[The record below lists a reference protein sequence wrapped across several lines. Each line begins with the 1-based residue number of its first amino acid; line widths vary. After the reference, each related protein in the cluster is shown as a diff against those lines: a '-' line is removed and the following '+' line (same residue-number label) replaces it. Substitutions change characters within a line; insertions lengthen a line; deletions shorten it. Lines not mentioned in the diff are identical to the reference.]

1 MKRLLL
7 VLLFV
12 LLAPF
17 EVRADPL
24 RPLRRALALA
34 HTDTAKARYYWLA
47 SEVVESNDSIRYFAQ
62 QAMLLLERAL
72 PTVQGAERR
81 RLLRLL
87 GGAVNNLGVGYSD
100 GGKEAQ
106 AETLFLRA
114 ARLRQQGGDVRG
126 QVESL
131 ANLASILHSTKHD
144 YAEALRYYQQGVR
157 AGEHVPAAR
166 SVVTRCL
173 SGLGNLYGLLGD
185 QGAELRYN
193 LRALALLEQEGEPL
207 ALLDALTNLSHVYLD
222 GFNDTIRAEGYAR
235 RAQQLALET
244 PGTGARLSNAL
255 LLRGRIRLRQHRLRA
270 ARALLL
276 EARQFAGR
284 LQTTYFV
291 AQAELY
297 LALTEEEAHHL
308 PLALRHARQAVVTAG
323 RGSSITQRDAELIQ
337 SRLYEK
343 LAQPQAALDHYRRY
357 IVLRDSVQNEQNQ
370 KAAYRQRLSYE
381 FAGREARLKAAQERR
396 QAVAA
401 AEVRRQRQLRTA
413 TSLGAGGLLLLATGL
428 YHALRR
434 AERLKQLVT
443 NQKQNL
449 QAQRDRLDTS
459 LTELRATQARLI
471 QQEKMAS
478 LGELTAGVAHEI
490 QNPLNFVNNFA
501 DVSTELLNELEEA
514 QTAGDAEE
522 VTALVADVR
531 QNLTKITEHGQ
542 RAAGIIKGM
551 LEHSRPSTGEWVP
564 TDVNAL
570 CGEYLR
576 LAYQTLRATDETFK
590 AELKTDLEPGL
601 GRVLAVPGDLG
612 RVLLNLL
619 GNAFYAVR
627 QRQLTGELGYQP
639 TVGVATKPVGQQVEI
654 RVTDNGMGI
663 SEDLQ
668 QKIFQPFFTTKPPG
682 EGTGLGLS
690 LSYNI
695 VTQGHGGRLHVESRP
710 GQGSTFL
717 IQLPLRKPVISSP
730 DDAE

>member
-1 MKRLLL
+1 
-7 VLLFV
+7 
-12 LLAPF
+12 
-17 EVRADPL
+17 
-24 RPLRRALALA
+24 
-34 HTDTAKARYYWLA
+34 
-47 SEVVESNDSIRYFAQ
+47 
-62 QAMLLLERAL
+62 
-72 PTVQGAERR
+72 
-81 RLLRLL
+81 
-87 GGAVNNLGVGYSD
+87 
-100 GGKEAQ
+100 
-106 AETLFLRA
+106 
-114 ARLRQQGGDVRG
+114 
-126 QVESL
+126 
-131 ANLASILHSTKHD
+131 
-144 YAEALRYYQQGVR
+144 
-157 AGEHVPAAR
+157 
-166 SVVTRCL
+166 
-173 SGLGNLYGLLGD
+173 
-185 QGAELRYN
+185 
-193 LRALALLEQEGEPL
+193 
-207 ALLDALTNLSHVYLD
+207 
-222 GFNDTIRAEGYAR
+222 
-235 RAQQLALET
+235 
-244 PGTGARLSNAL
+244 
-255 LLRGRIRLRQHRLRA
+255 
-270 ARALLL
+270 
-276 EARQFAGR
+276 
-284 LQTTYFV
+284 
-291 AQAELY
+291 
-297 LALTEEEAHHL
+297 
-308 PLALRHARQAVVTAG
+308 
-323 RGSSITQRDAELIQ
+323 
-337 SRLYEK
+337 
-343 LAQPQAALDHYRRY
+343 
-357 IVLRDSVQNEQNQ
+357 
-370 KAAYRQRLSYE
+370 
-381 FAGREARLKAAQERR
+381 
-396 QAVAA
+396 
-401 AEVRRQRQLRTA
+401 
-413 TSLGAGGLLLLATGL
+413 
-428 YHALRR
+428 
-434 AERLKQLVT
+434 
-443 NQKQNL
+443 
-449 QAQRDRLDTS
+449 
-459 LTELRATQARLI
+459 
-471 QQEKMAS
+471 MAS